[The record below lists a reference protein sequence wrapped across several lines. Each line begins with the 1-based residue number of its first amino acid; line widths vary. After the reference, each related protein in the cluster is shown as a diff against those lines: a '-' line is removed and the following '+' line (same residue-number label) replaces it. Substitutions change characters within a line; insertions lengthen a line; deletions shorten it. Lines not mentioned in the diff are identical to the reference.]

1 MDDERPFT
9 AAERSFFSECGTGSG
24 QHNFYG
30 SKILSEIVFFVVPV
44 VAIFTKFDALEVK
57 AYSELKDELEGEPE
71 TTRKGAIARAPAR
84 AVADFQKN
92 YLPDLYERKYPPRRH
107 VYLRSNK
114 CFFLSLQQ

>member
-30 SKILSEIVFFVVPV
+30 SKILTEIVFFVVPV

-57 AYSELKDELEGEPE
+57 AYSEIKDEPE
-71 TTRKGAIARAPAR
+71 TTRKEAIARAPAR

-92 YLPDLYERKYPPRRH
+92 YLPDLYARKYPPRRH
-107 VYLRSNK
+107 VYLRSNI
-114 CFFLSLQQ
+114 CVLSLQQ